1 MIFFCTFAPM
11 KLFTSQEIHELDTY
25 TIEHEPIR
33 SVDLMERAAKVM
45 TQAIVK
51 RWSNITPVIV
61 FAGPSNNGGDAL
73 AIARMLAEKRYEVSV
88 FLFNIKKNLSE
99 DCAINRDRL
108 KEIKNITFKEITDEF
123 TPPVLKEG
131 MLVIDGLFGT
141 GINRPL
147 GSGFAALVKLI
158 NQSKAE
164 VVSIDIPSGLMPED
178 NRNNIRANIIC
189 ATLTLTL
196 HQPKLAFF
204 FPEYQKFIGE
214 VKVLDIQLSAE
225 GQRKIPTQ
233 FITLEEYDMRKL
245 MKERS
250 PFAHKGNMGY
260 AMIAAGSY
268 GMGGAAVLAAKACM
282 RTGVGKLAVRSAKKN
297 NDILQISV
305 PEAVLLLDASEHH
318 FTEAVDPSPFDAI
331 GLGPGVGTKEPT
343 AIAIISQLRR
353 SQQIPCVVDADA
365 INILA
370 THRAWMQQVPKG
382 TIFTPHPKE
391 FDKLY
396 ETPAKESYERL
407 THAME
412 LARRMECFVLLK
424 GHHTMLCTPDGY
436 VYINT
441 TGNAGMAT
449 AGSGDALL
457 GIITALLARGYSRL
471 EASCLGMYLH
481 GLAGDIAAEEKT
493 MESLIASDIIDYLPR
508 AFKKLYQ

>member
-1 MIFFCTFAPM
+1 M

-45 TQAIVK
+45 TQAIVE

-61 FAGPSNNGGDAL
+61 FAGPNNNGGDAL
-73 AIARMLAEKRYEVSV
+73 AIARMLAEKRYDVSV
-88 FLFNIKKNLSE
+88 FLFNTKKSLSE
-99 DCAINRDRL
+99 DCGINRERL
-108 KEIKNITFKEITDEF
+108 KELKNVKFKEIIDEF

-131 MLVIDGLFGT
+131 MLMIDGLFGT

-147 GSGFAALVKLI
+147 GGGFAALVKLI
-158 NQSKAE
+158 NQSKVD

-178 NRNNIRANIIC
+178 NRNNIRQNIVC

-196 HQPKLAFF
+196 HQPKLSFF
-204 FPEYQKFIGE
+204 FPEYQKYLGE

-225 GQRKIPTQ
+225 GQRKIPAQ
-233 FITLEEYDMRKL
+233 FVTLEEYDMKKL
-245 MKERS
+245 LKERN
-250 PFAHKGNMGY
+250 PYAHKGNMGH

-268 GMGGAAVLAAKACM
+268 GMCGAAVLAAKACM
-282 RTGVGKLAVRSAKKN
+282 RTGVGKLAVHSPKKN
-297 NDILQISV
+297 YEILQISV
-305 PEAVLLLDASEHH
+305 PEAVLILDPSEHQ
-318 FTEAVDPSPFDAI
+318 FTEAVDPSNFDAI
-331 GLGPGVGTKEPT
+331 GIGPGIGTKEPT
-343 AIAIISQLRR
+343 AIAFISQLRR

-370 THRAWMQQVPKG
+370 THRAWMQQIPKG

-407 THAME
+407 TNAME
-412 LARRMECFVLLK
+412 LAKRLECFILLK
-424 GHHTMLCTPDGY
+424 GHHSMLCTPDGY
-436 VYINT
+436 VFVNT

-449 AGSGDALL
+449 AGSGDVLL
-457 GIITALLARGYSRL
+457 GIITALLARGYERL
-471 EASCLGMYLH
+471 QAACLGMYLH

-493 MESLIASDIIDYLPR
+493 MESLIASDIIENLPK

>member
-1 MIFFCTFAPM
+1 M

-45 TQAIVK
+45 TLAIVE

-61 FAGPSNNGGDAL
+61 FAGPNNNGGDAL
-73 AIARMLAEKRYEVSV
+73 AIARMLAEKRYDVSV
-88 FLFNIKKNLSE
+88 FLFNIKKSLSE
-99 DCAINRDRL
+99 DCGINRERL
-108 KEIKNITFKEITDEF
+108 KELKNVKFKEIIDEF

-131 MLVIDGLFGT
+131 MLMIDGLFGT

-147 GSGFAALVKLI
+147 GGGFAALVKLI
-158 NQSKAE
+158 NQSKVD

-178 NRNNIRANIIC
+178 NRNNIRQNIVC

-196 HQPKLAFF
+196 HQPKLSFF
-204 FPEYQKFIGE
+204 FPEYQKYLGE

-225 GQRKIPTQ
+225 GQRKIPAQ
-233 FITLEEYDMRKL
+233 FVTLEEYDMKKL
-245 MKERS
+245 LKERN
-250 PFAHKGNMGY
+250 PYAHKGNMGH

-268 GMGGAAVLAAKACM
+268 GMCGAAVLAAKACM
-282 RTGVGKLAVRSAKKN
+282 RTGVGKLAVHSPKKN
-297 NDILQISV
+297 YEILQISV
-305 PEAVLLLDASEHH
+305 PEAVLILDPSEHQ
-318 FTEAVDPSPFDAI
+318 FTEAVDPSNFDAI
-331 GLGPGVGTKEPT
+331 GIGPGIGTKEPT
-343 AIAIISQLRR
+343 AIAFISQLRR

-370 THRAWMQQVPKG
+370 THRAWMQQIPKG

-407 THAME
+407 TNAME
-412 LARRMECFVLLK
+412 LAKRLECFILLK
-424 GHHTMLCTPDGY
+424 GHHSMLCTPDGY
-436 VYINT
+436 VFVNT

-449 AGSGDALL
+449 AGSGDVLL
-457 GIITALLARGYSRL
+457 GIITALLARGYERL
-471 EASCLGMYLH
+471 QAACLGMYLH

-493 MESLIASDIIDYLPR
+493 MESLIASDIIENLPK